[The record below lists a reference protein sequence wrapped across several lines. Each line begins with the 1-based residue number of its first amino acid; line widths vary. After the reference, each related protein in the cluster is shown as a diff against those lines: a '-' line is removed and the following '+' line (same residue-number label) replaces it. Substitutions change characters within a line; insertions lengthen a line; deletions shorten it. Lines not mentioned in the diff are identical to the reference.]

1 MKNFF
6 WCRNGKI
13 NTFSKKLANVND
25 EIHYAFKYH
34 PTTDEVFNDIAGQTF
49 KVLSVR
55 YGNDGQNSDFK
66 IQLPAKL
73 IPYYINYNK

>member
-6 WCRNGKI
+6 DVEMAKLI
-13 NTFSKKLANVND
+13 HLAEKLANVND

-49 KVLSVR
+49 KVLSVG
-55 YGNDGQNSDFK
+55 YGNDVKIVALKYNSP
-66 IQLPAKL
+66 L
-73 IPYYINYNK
+73 N